1 MESNNKSFAKEHDM
15 TININDDNVIS
26 ANDTAAITN
35 HFVTVDVKY
44 NYKGGVFYHKGTT
57 EVHVFNCDDDDV
69 RNNGCKITKQ
79 LAIDYVRSEHVG
91 YGQFTEIAYAAEV
104 TEICYAG

>member
-1 MESNNKSFAKEHDM
+1 M

-26 ANDTAAITN
+26 ATDTGNITN

-44 NYKGGVFYHKGTT
+44 NYKGGVFYHKGST

-69 RNNGCKITKQ
+69 RNNGCEITKQ
-79 LAIDYVRSEHVG
+79 RALEHVRSTLGDEFG
-91 YGQFTEIAYAAEV
+91 TRATNAELYADV
-104 TEICYAG
+104 IHF

>member
-1 MESNNKSFAKEHDM
+1 
-15 TININDDNVIS
+15 
-26 ANDTAAITN
+26 
-35 HFVTVDVKY
+35 
-44 NYKGGVFYHKGTT
+44 
-57 EVHVFNCDDDDV
+57 VHVFNCDDDDV